1 MMPASLFLLIILMF
15 IGAAPGGTGGGVKIT
30 TFSVTVAVIWAMV
43 RGSTE
48 PSLFNRRL
56 PPLLVARAFSICLVG
71 FLALNVV
78 AGLLLLI
85 EEREFLPTLF
95 ETTSAFGTVGLSTG
109 EGGAPISLAGHFSD
123 RGKLLVAAMMFMGRV
138 GPLTLAV
145 AIARGG
151 KPPRIRYPE
160 GKILVG

>member
-1 MMPASLFLLIILMF
+1 
-15 IGAAPGGTGGGVKIT
+15 
-30 TFSVTVAVIWAMV
+30 MV

-48 PSLFNRRL
+48 PTFFRRRIT
-56 PPLLVARAFSICLVG
+56 PPLVARAFSICLIG

-78 AGLLLLI
+78 AGLLLVS
-85 EEREFLPTLF
+85 EERQLLPTLF

-109 EGGAPISLAGHFSD
+109 EGGVPISLAGHFSTP
-123 RGKLLVAAMMFMGRV
+123 GKRLVAAMMFMGRL

-145 AIARGG
+145 AIARGER
-151 KPPRIRYPE
+151 PARLRYPE